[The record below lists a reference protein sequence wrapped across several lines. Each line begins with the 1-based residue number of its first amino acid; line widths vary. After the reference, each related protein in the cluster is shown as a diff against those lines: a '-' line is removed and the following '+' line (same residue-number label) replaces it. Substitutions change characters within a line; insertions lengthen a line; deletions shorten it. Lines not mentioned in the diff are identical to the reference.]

1 VLLQAVREATYPLG
15 FGTFDRYVHPPRA
28 VIREVTREAG
38 RIVVRADAEKTVKVQ
53 RSYKT
58 VLEPLTRKTTRGLY
72 GLVVASRYLLVG
84 PDGAVVGAGKMR
96 WEEDG
101 RFAVD
106 LPERMSP
113 GRYTVLLA
121 IYLDGNSLTPS
132 TKVLRF
138 QVRTR

>member
-1 VLLQAVREATYPLG
+1 M
-15 FGTFDRYVHPPRA
+15 
-28 VIREVTREAG
+28 
-38 RIVVRADAEKTVKVQ
+38 
-53 RSYKT
+53 
-58 VLEPLTRKTTRGLY
+58 TRGLY
-72 GLVVASRYLLVG
+72 GIVVASRYLLVG

-113 GRYTVLLA
+113 GRYTLLLA
-121 IYLDGNSLTPS
+121 IYLDGNSVTRS
-132 TKVLRF
+132 TKALRF